1 VIYHHD
7 HSDTLRD
14 NIHLSLLL
22 EPGDVLL
29 CNITLPVHVQPV
41 NDEPFS
47 LSTAAP
53 HISVVQG
60 QTVVIP
66 RENLLTEDPD
76 TSPDGLIYDVIS
88 GPSQGR
94 LLFRN
99 ETTNNMTPVVRFTQ
113 ADIDAGHMLYQH
125 YGPLQPS
132 TFYFRVWD
140 GQFNPVYTVFN
151 IHVLP
156 LALNVTVGA
165 PVMLQ
170 QGSSVAVITADHL
183 LAVTNARTEE
193 VGGYRQPLARNSSKN
208 KSHSAFKIELN
219 VG

>member
-1 VIYHHD
+1 VTYHHD
-7 HSDTLRD
+7 HSDTLHD
-14 NIHLSLLL
+14 NIHFSLLL

-29 CNITLPVHVQPV
+29 CNITVPVHVQPV

-47 LSTAAP
+47 LSTVAP

-60 QTVVIP
+60 QTVVIT

-99 ETTNNMTPVVRFTQ
+99 ETASNMTPVVRFNQ

-140 GQFNPVYTVFN
+140 GQFNPLYTVFN

-156 LALNVTVGA
+156 LALNVTVGP

-170 QGSSVAVITADHL
+170 QGSSVALITADNL
-183 LAVTNARTEE
+183 LAVTNARAEE
-193 VGGYRQPLARNSSKN
+193 VGGYRQLLARN
-208 KSHSAFKIELN
+208 A
-219 VG
+219 

>member
-1 VIYHHD
+1 
-7 HSDTLRD
+7 
-14 NIHLSLLL
+14 
-22 EPGDVLL
+22 
-29 CNITLPVHVQPV
+29 V

-53 HISVVQG
+53 RISVVQG
-60 QTVVIP
+60 QTVVIT

-76 TSPDGLIYDVIS
+76 TSPEGLVYDVIS

-99 ETTNNMTPVVRFTQ
+99 ETTSNMTSVVRFSQ
-113 ADIDAGHMLYQH
+113 ADINAGHVLYQH

-140 GQFNPVYTVFN
+140 GEFNPVYTVFN

-156 LALNVTVGA
+156 LALNVTVGP

-170 QGSSVAVITADHL
+170 QGSSVALITADHL

-193 VGGYRQPLARNSSKN
+193 VGGYRQPLARNASKN
-208 KSHSAFKIELN
+208 KSHSTFKIKPN